1 MPVNSKS
8 GIYSLQQLDMETRF
22 YVYHWLRE
30 DGTPYYV
37 GKGQTNRAFEKRR
50 KYRPPVDRIKI
61 VKDNL
66 TEQQALDLEVKE
78 ISKYGRKDLGT
89 GILRNKTDGGD
100 GVTPSI
106 ETRLKLSLALKGK
119 NKGNTPWNKGKTG
132 LQVSEKKGGN
142 RPDLTPEVRRS
153 IALKTIAFHTGRKH
167 TKETKR
173 KIASKATGRARPDMI
188 GNKLSSGDRDNS
200 IFRTPAF
207 RAMSR
212 ARANKRWAVVSNCR
226 QSYA

>member
-1 MPVNSKS
+1 
-8 GIYSLQQLDMETRF
+8 MENRF
-22 YVYHWLRE
+22 YIYHWLRE

-37 GKGQTNRAFEKRR
+37 GKGQTNRATDKRR
-50 KYRPPVDRIKI
+50 RYIPSPDRIKI

-100 GVTPSI
+100 GATPSI

-132 LQVSEKKGGN
+132 LQEGHGKGGN
-142 RPDLTPEVRRS
+142 RPDLSKEARKR
-153 IALKTIAFHTGRKH
+153 IALKTIAFHTGRKCSEEH
-167 TKETKR
+167 KQRMK
-173 KIASKATGRARPDMI
+173 KIMTGKKRPDMI

-200 IFRTPAF
+200 VFRTPAW
-207 RAMSR
+207 RTMMR
-212 ARANKRWAVVSNCR
+212 DRANKRWAN
-226 QSYA
+226 A